1 MGERAGAQ
9 RRFGGSTVGAAEDS
23 PLHSSNPPQ
32 IDPLAPGRDGCH
44 AVAVWSSSAP
54 TTSRTT
60 GFSPDDMAQ
69 PRPLTAK
76 AAAGMATSWRPE
88 RQHLNRG
95 QRPDTLSTIGPI
107 ARFPIGVPD
116 PVIRC
121 RSGVT
126 CPSPPGQRS
135 PSRLCATRC
144 KRSNGHWRPGSSL
157 RRQQPM
163 TARVTCCRSTPRAGF
178 VPGPGAQLFSQISRG
193 SPARR
198 VAGSGCRWPAHRPG
212 CRLAGD
218 GRVQQPA
225 RRDDQHL
232 PTPPS
237 SSSGPGASR
246 GSSRPGRRSS
256 KPWRPG
262 RLWPSPSVR
271 RNLTASAKR
280 PHNYRIR
287 LEVQAADANLNGLR
301 KRGIVLENHDAAA
314 PTVSMWATWT
324 IFSMSCA

>member
-1 MGERAGAQ
+1 MNRVTPTGPLTPTAPQWIWAAKTLSRLATLTLNSSAAPSSRSLNVATPTAWVSRGGTSWPPDSVATKLPPATAAGANASSPSASMTTSTIVLRILASFSALAEGANGTLGHDGSDLQLPPGVAHGPLMGERAGAQ

-163 TARVTCCRSTPRAGF
+163 TARVACCRSTPRAGF
-178 VPGPGAQLFSQISRG
+178 VPGPGAQL
-193 SPARR
+193 
-198 VAGSGCRWPAHRPG
+198 C
-212 CRLAGD
+212 
-218 GRVQQPA
+218 
-225 RRDDQHL
+225 
-232 PTPPS
+232 
-237 SSSGPGASR
+237 
-246 GSSRPGRRSS
+246 
-256 KPWRPG
+256 
-262 RLWPSPSVR
+262 
-271 RNLTASAKR
+271 
-280 PHNYRIR
+280 
-287 LEVQAADANLNGLR
+287 
-301 KRGIVLENHDAAA
+301 
-314 PTVSMWATWT
+314 
-324 IFSMSCA
+324 